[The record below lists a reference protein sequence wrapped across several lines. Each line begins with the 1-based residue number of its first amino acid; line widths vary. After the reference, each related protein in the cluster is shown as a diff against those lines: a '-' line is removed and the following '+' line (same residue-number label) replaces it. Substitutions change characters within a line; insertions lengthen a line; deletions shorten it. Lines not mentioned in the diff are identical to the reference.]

1 MLWRFG
7 QVLLAVTLLLV
18 GAGAGAD
25 VPIPPLKQRV
35 TDQTGT
41 LTPEQVAALEAK
53 LAAFEQR
60 KGSQIFVLMVPTT
73 APESIEQYAIKVAD
87 AWKPGRKG
95 VDDGAVL
102 LVAKDDRALRIDT
115 RYGLEGVIPDVVA
128 NRIVEDIMVPRF
140 RSGDFYG
147 GIDAG
152 ADAMI
157 KLIDGEPLPPP
168 QWRQR
173 PQQGHGLNLQALLAI
188 GFVLVFVVGGMLRSL
203 LGRLPAAGVIGAVA
217 GVIVWFIAASL
228 LAAGVVGIIA
238 FALMLFRGAPGM
250 SSGTG
255 RGWGGGGWGGGGG
268 GGFGGGFGGGGGG
281 MGGGGGASGRW

>member
-1 MLWRFG
+1 MLWRLG
-7 QVLLAVTLLLV
+7 RVLLALTLLV
-18 GAGAGAD
+18 AGAAAAD
-25 VPIPPLKQRV
+25 VPVPPLQQRV

-41 LTPEQVAALEAK
+41 LTSEQASALEAK

-60 KGSQIFVLMVPTT
+60 KGSQIFVLIVPTT
-73 APESIEQYAIKVAD
+73 QPETIEEFAIKVAD

-95 VDDGAVL
+95 VDDGAL
-102 LVAKDDRALRIDT
+102 LVVAKDDRTLRIDT
-115 RYGLEGVIPDVVA
+115 RYGLEGVIPDAVA

-152 ADAMI
+152 VDAMI

-168 QWRQR
+168 SQWRER
-173 PQQGHGLNLQALLAI
+173 PQQGRGIDLQALLAI
-188 GFVLVFVVGGMLRSL
+188 GLVLVFVVGGVLRAL
-203 LGRLPAAGVIGAVA
+203 LGRLPAAGVIGAIA
-217 GVIVWFIAASL
+217 GAIVWVMAASL
-228 LAAGVVGIIA
+228 VAAVVVGIIA
-238 FALMLFRGAPGM
+238 LVLTLVAGTRGIGPR
-250 SSGTG
+250 TG
-255 RGWGGGGWGGGGG
+255 RGWGGGGWGSGT